1 MNTGFTE
8 LLRMNNPADFRYMWR
23 TKAKGATSQKEGNLS
38 SPRPAATI
46 A

>member
-1 MNTGFTE
+1 
-8 LLRMNNPADFRYMWR
+8 MNNTTDLRFRWS
-23 TKAKGATSQKEGNLS
+23 TKAKSATSQREGNLS